1 MAYTGYERYANENKR
16 TQQKADNNM
25 RRVNN
30 NIDRE
35 RAEYRA
41 ADRANRAKMEGFI
54 NSMPEGFEAEQLSEK
69 YKPGLEKFLKAG
81 KDKYAN
87 AAMEIQDY
95 EPGTEEYQFYKDQM
109 NQVNSSFKSAKSQVD
124 MFGTNKKD
132 LGIDLSNGT
141 YSKGNDVGEM
151 GLLTSVYTDEMDM
164 VFNENGTIGFDD
176 GNGNVTNF
184 NELPDYFNK
193 DFKTGDAIQKMAEG
207 IYKSGQPFN
216 PATKLMHRNKLQSM
230 IEQGGIETLYSLA
243 SDDFFNQGGLGIDI
257 SILKDPNRRDEVEE
271 MVIDQF
277 LGVLESQAR
286 SGSVYNQKSQKKKT
300 KPGDEADKEYFS
312 PETLSYIDETLP
324 TLPMDTPE
332 NVIDSWNSTGVFGT
346 KFKML
351 PDGAGGY
358 VVQAIHGRRRDF
370 NVGVLPKTDHQGFMN
385 YLKRNGIK
393 P

>member
-1 MAYTGYERYANENKR
+1 MAYTGYERYANENRR
-16 TQQKADNNM
+16 TQQKVDNNM
-25 RRVNN
+25 RQVKSEVNRRQAEN
-30 NIDRE
+30 
-35 RAEYRA
+35 RAQS
-41 ADRANRAKMEGFI
+41 RANKAKMEGFI
-54 NSMPEGFEAEQLSEK
+54 NAMPEGFDAEQLSDK

-109 NQVNSSFKSAKSQVD
+109 SAVTNSFKSAKTQVD
-124 MFGTNKKD
+124 LFGTNKKD

-151 GLLTSVYTDEMDM
+151 SLLTDVYTDQYDM

-176 GNGNVTNF
+176 GGGNVTNF

-193 DFKTGDAIQKMAEG
+193 DYKTGDAIQKMAEG

-243 SDDFFNQGGLGIDI
+243 NDDFFNIGGLGISDE
-257 SILKDPNRRDEVEE
+257 ILKDPNRRDEVEA

-277 LGVLESQAR
+277 LGVLESQAN
-286 SGSVYNQKSQKKKT
+286 SGSVYNKKKSKGKE
-300 KPGDEADKEYFS
+300 KPSDDTPDAEFFTSEQNDY
-312 PETLSYIDETLP
+312 LDNILP
-324 TLPMDTPE
+324 SLPMETP
-332 NVIDSWNSTGVFGT
+332 NDVVDAWSNSGVLGT
-346 KFKML
+346 KFKIL
-351 PDGAGGY
+351 GDGAGGY
-358 VVQAIHGRRRDF
+358 VVQAIHGRRRDW
-370 NVGVLPKTDHQGFMN
+370 NVGTLPKTDHQAFLN
-385 YLKRNGIK
+385 TLKRNGIK
-393 P
+393 